1 MPPIDDLYQYSFN
14 YLVHWHLQSS
24 LHLFSHF
31 LEAPNITGTLQLTGL
46 VALADLPPITV
57 RTALSGT
64 ASYLDTLVLAP
75 GMHQQQ
81 SASEIN
87 RGEFPITGAMTTGYV
102 FRVENPATV
111 YFLQSIGVTGHLVTA
126 QVYPSKPNWSFVSP
140 ATLLYAL
147 CPVLTIVVAVS
158 LARIRDWWA
167 LRVLGGFVVSRF
179 INVVVIKRR
188 DENGWKGK
196 EEPGDQGDLFIM
208 LCHDRWVRLQGA
220 VDDFKTVAS
229 GQWLRDLTALESIS
243 VTFATMLVYVSTALA
258 FNASPV
264 GSVLIV
270 FLLLSTASL
279 LTLCNSLT
287 GELQMCERVIRR
299 VGAPKKYERRLL
311 LANELIDE
319 IGRND
324 WAIGMGLVLPESGEA
339 GMVNV

>member
-1 MPPIDDLYQYSFN
+1 MLDC
-14 YLVHWHLQSS
+14 
-24 LHLFSHF
+24 
-31 LEAPNITGTLQLTGL
+31 NITGTLQLTGL

-64 ASYLDTLVLAP
+64 ASYLDALVLAP

-87 RGEFPITGAMTTGYV
+87 RGEFPITGAMTSGYI

-111 YFLQSIGVTGHLVTA
+111 YYLQSIGITGHLVTA
-126 QVYPSKPNWSFVSP
+126 HVYTSGQNWPFFSP

-158 LARIRDWWA
+158 LARIHDWWA
-167 LRVLGGFVVSRF
+167 LGVLGGFVVSRL

-188 DENGWKGK
+188 DENGWKGEK
-196 EEPGDQGDLFIM
+196 EPDVKGDLFIL

-220 VDDFKTVAS
+220 VDDLKAVVS
-229 GQWLRDLTALESIS
+229 GQWLRDLTALESVS
-243 VTFATMLVYVSTALA
+243 VTFATMVVYVSTALA

-287 GELQMCERVIRR
+287 RELQMCGRVIQR

-311 LANELIDE
+311 LANELTAE
-319 IGRND
+319 VSRND
-324 WAIGMGLVLPESGEA
+324 WAIGMGLVLPKSGEA
-339 GMVNV
+339 GVVNV